1 VSESPGTAAA
11 RRGTAAHT
19 AAADPPFPPDL
30 SVSRSRPEPLR
41 HQIRRAIGGQIAS
54 GDLAPG
60 DRLPTEREY
69 ADRLGVSLAP
79 VRQALLDLVATGQ
92 LYRVKGK
99 GTFVRE
105 PGLEEEITLLLGFT
119 DTLRHL
125 GVPFQIRILEQGLIP
140 APAWVARVLDVPA
153 GAPVVRVRRLA
164 LVRGEPAA
172 VLDAC
177 LPAERFGSLAASG
190 GFDDGQSLY
199 RRLEEEFGVQ
209 LRGTSGTLQVV
220 HCDDAQAALL
230 DVPVGT
236 AALLVRSLATD
247 TSGLPVEAS
256 NVLYRA
262 DRFVFRIERPR
273 VRP

>member
-1 VSESPGTAAA
+1 MSGSRSTPAA
-11 RRGTAAHT
+11 RLGPAALA

-30 SVSRSRPEPLR
+30 SVSRTRPEPLR
-41 HQIRRAIGGQIAS
+41 HQIRRAIAGQIVS
-54 GDLAPG
+54 GELAPG

-69 ADRLGVSLAP
+69 AGRLGVSLAP

-125 GVPFQIRILEQGLIP
+125 GVPFRIRVLEQGLVT
-140 APAWVARVLDVPA
+140 APASVARVLEVTA
-153 GAPVVRVRRLA
+153 GSPVVRRRRLA
-164 LVRGEPAA
+164 LVRGAPAA
-172 VLDAC
+172 VLEAC
-177 LPAERFGSLAASG
+177 LPADRFGPLAASG
-190 GFDDGQSLY
+190 GFEDGQSLY

-220 HCDDAQAALL
+220 HCDDVQAALL
-230 DVPVGT
+230 DVPVGS

-247 TSGLPVEAS
+247 TSGRPVEAA

-262 DRFVFRIERPR
+262 DRFVFHIERPR

>member
-1 VSESPGTAAA
+1 MSGSRSTPAA
-11 RRGTAAHT
+11 RPGPTALA

-30 SVSRSRPEPLR
+30 SVSRTRPEPLR
-41 HQIRRAIGGQIAS
+41 YQIRRAIAGQIAS
-54 GDLAPG
+54 GELAPG

-125 GVPFQIRILEQGLIP
+125 GVPFRIRVLEQGLVP
-140 APAWVARVLDVPA
+140 APVWVARALDVPA
-153 GAPVVRVRRLA
+153 GAPVVRLRRLA

-172 VLDAC
+172 VLDAF
-177 LPAERFGSLAASG
+177 LPAERFPSLAASG
-190 GFDDGQSLY
+190 EFEDGQSLY

-220 HCDDAQAALL
+220 HCDDVQATLL
-230 DVPVGT
+230 DVPVGS

-247 TSGLPVEAS
+247 TSGRPVEAA

-262 DRFVFRIERPR
+262 DRFVFHIERPR

>member
-1 VSESPGTAAA
+1 VSDPRIVSAARPGPGTLA
-11 RRGTAAHT
+11 
-19 AAADPPFPPDL
+19 AAADPPFPPGF

-41 HQIRRAIGGQIAS
+41 HQIRRAIAEQVAS
-54 GDLAPG
+54 GELAPG

-69 ADRLGVSLAP
+69 ADRFGLSLAP

-92 LYRVKGK
+92 LYRVKGR

-125 GVPFQIRILEQGLIP
+125 GVPFEIRVLEQGLVP
-140 APAWVARVLDVPA
+140 APVAAARALDVPV
-153 GAPVVRVRRLA
+153 GTLVVLLRRLA

-172 VLDAC
+172 VLEAC
-177 LPAERFGSLAASG
+177 LPADRFGPLAASG
-190 GFDDGQSLY
+190 RFEDGQSLY

-220 HCDDAQAALL
+220 HCDDVQAALL

-247 TSGLPVEAS
+247 TSGLPVEAAK
-256 NVLYRA
+256 VLYRA
-262 DRFVFRIERPR
+262 DRFVFHIERPR